1 MNNEMMV
8 TFPGGKKVTARYN
21 GFEIL
26 TDQHPDAGGDGAAPE
41 PYDLFLASLAT
52 CAGIYVLSFCQRRG
66 IPHEGV
72 SLVQRWVWGPKHRLD
87 RVELDIR
94 VPAGFPEK
102 YHTALE
108 RAAALCT
115 VKRTLEDPPALVVKT
130 IPHGASATPDAPH
143 TGISL
148 PTLG

>member
-1 MNNEMMV
+1 MHEEMIV
-8 TFPGGKKVTARYN
+8 SFPGGKRVAARYN

-26 TDQHPDAGGDGAAPE
+26 TDQRPEGGGEGVAPE

-72 SLVQRWVWGPKHRLD
+72 QIVQRWAWGPHHHLD

-94 VPAGFPEK
+94 VPDGFPEK
-102 YHTALE
+102 YHAALE
-108 RAAALCT
+108 RAALLCT
-115 VKRTLEDPPALVVKT
+115 VKRTLEEPPQLAVRT
-130 IPHGASATPDAPH
+130 IPAGTAVEPDGPRP
-143 TGISL
+143 GLSL
-148 PTLG
+148 PTL